1 MRNLKNKIKSEVSE
15 ASTAT
20 SNVSTST
27 GLLAQERIKANIII
41 HDSLKTFIAPLDK
54 EEFSQLE
61 QNILANGCKD
71 SLVIWQTYENI
82 LNSSSELDEQENE
95 NEIFVLIDGHNRY
108 EICQKHGLSFN
119 IVLVHFNTLKEV
131 HDYMIDLQ
139 LGRRNLT
146 PDMISYYRG
155 VRYNREKK
163 YTAESREKGKGDG
176 EGEKTSE
183 RLAKK
188 FNVSE
193 KTIRRD
199 AEFAEGLNK
208 IEPTLKNEIL
218 AGSIKVPKSKISKL
232 GKIEVESEISS
243 LEDIDSIISTKDEEI
258 INDTFTEDKVTF
270 EETGNVEI
278 EATLNEKESDF
289 LDDVNFIER
298 ESVDKVFDDIFNVV
312 QSARIEKENIVNEI
326 ISVLEKYNVDFSYEE
341 MKHKLLEII

>member
-131 HDYMIDLQ
+131 HDYMVDLQ

-199 AEFAEGLNK
+199 AEFADGLNK

-232 GKIEVESEISS
+232 GKIEVESDISS
-243 LEDIDSIISTKDEEI
+243 LEDIDSVISSKDEI
-258 INDTFTEDKVTF
+258 INDTFTVTEKKVTF
-270 EETGNVEI
+270 EETGN
-278 EATLNEKESDF
+278 F

-298 ESVDKVFDDIFNVV
+298 ESADKVFDDIFNVV